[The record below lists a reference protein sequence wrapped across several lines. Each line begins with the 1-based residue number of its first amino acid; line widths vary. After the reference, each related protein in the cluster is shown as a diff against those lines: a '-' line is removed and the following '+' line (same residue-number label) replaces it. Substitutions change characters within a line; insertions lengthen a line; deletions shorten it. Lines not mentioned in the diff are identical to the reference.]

1 MLKKVFVSSI
11 AVWTLILAF
20 ATDQK
25 PDTPPP
31 ASRPVPVDTIAATTT
46 SSTTSTPDRGA
57 HQQLQEHLV
66 ELDVLDTISEKTPCR
81 ELLGLAIDAGW
92 PADKII
98 LEQLGWILH
107 KETRCQNI
115 TPTDSRW
122 NGSDTGLLQVNQIH
136 SDYVEQ
142 LYGEPYLE
150 AMSNPWKNLNF
161 GWILYSGREQSG
173 RCGWQPWSIS
183 CE

>member
-1 MLKKVFVSSI
+1 MLKKVLTASV
-11 AVWTLILAF
+11 AVWTLILAL
-20 ATDQK
+20 ADDQK
-25 PDTPPP
+25 PDSPPP
-31 ASRPVPVDTIAATTT
+31 ASQPVSVDTVATTT
-46 SSTTSTPDRGA
+46 STSTSTPDRGA
-57 HQQLQEHLV
+57 HQELQAHLG

-115 TPTDSRW
+115 TPADSRW
-122 NGSDTGLLQVNQIH
+122 NGHDTGLLQVNQIH
-136 SDYVEQ
+136 TDYVEQ
-142 LYGEPYLE
+142 LYGEPYE
-150 AMSNPWKNLNF
+150 VAMSNPWKNLNF
-161 GWILYSGREQSG
+161 GWILYSGREESG
-173 RCGWQPWSIS
+173 RCGWQPWRIS